1 VQTELVDVSSGTQ
14 LWGEQYNR
22 KLSDLLAV
30 QDEISREI
38 SEKLRLRLTGE
49 EKARLASAR
58 AVNPDAYQLYLQG
71 RFYWNRR
78 TEEGLKK
85 ALDYMNQAAAK
96 DANYALVYAG
106 LADCYVVMADHRWMQ
121 ATEAYPKAKTAA
133 QRALELDPTLAGPH
147 SALALIREDY
157 DLDWSGAEAE
167 YKRAIELNPNYATG
181 HQWYGLSLMSLG
193 RRDEARQQIELA
205 RGLDPLSLQIQTNF
219 GDLYRDAHEFDRAIE
234 QYRKVVEM
242 DPNFANVRFH
252 LGDAYREKGMYRE
265 AAAEWQKAWLL
276 ENDREGAAAWEN
288 VIDEASFRRAA
299 ARDLA
304 HLKEL
309 SKKQYVSPM
318 NLASSALDGQDKEQ
332 ALAWLEEAY
341 REHASGLI
349 YLKMAPAF
357 DPLRSDPRFQDLL
370 RRLHF
375 PP

>member
-1 VQTELVDVSSGTQ
+1 
-14 LWGEQYNR
+14 
-22 KLSDLLAV
+22 
-30 QDEISREI
+30 
-38 SEKLRLRLTGE
+38 
-49 EKARLASAR
+49 
-58 AVNPDAYQLYLQG
+58 
-71 RFYWNRR
+71 
-78 TEEGLKK
+78 
-85 ALDYMNQAAAK
+85 
-96 DANYALVYAG
+96 
-106 LADCYVVMADHRWMQ
+106 
-121 ATEAYPKAKTAA
+121 
-133 QRALELDPTLAGPH
+133 
-147 SALALIREDY
+147 
-157 DLDWSGAEAE
+157 
-167 YKRAIELNPNYATG
+167 
-181 HQWYGLSLMSLG
+181 MSL
-193 RRDEARQQIELA
+193 L
-205 RGLDPLSLQIQTNF
+205 IQTNF